1 MGYRYQADSTDD
13 LLREIHSAYQ
23 WNDELGK
30 MEIDQDLIEAK
41 QEAYQAHKE
50 KLSSVGVIYSRA
62 DSIITGDKIEVR
74 VDDNP
79 DLETT
84 AYNDGKA
91 IVFNAHLLEDIDD
104 NTIVSLHGFN
114 YHEVAHVLYTPR
126 ENSELGKW
134 VMENQYRRAMNILED
149 SRIERLL
156 IAKYPAVQPFVEA
169 STLDYI
175 LKGDSSEWASLFIL
189 ITGRKYLDYDIR
201 QEIATRFS
209 QQFGKATAIF
219 LADIIH
225 EYRTLAF
232 PRDYDRAKRLIA
244 EFAKVVG
251 NDEQNPPPQ
260 VPQNGKGQCDGHIDR
275 QMMRKGRAEGQ
286 KEQDRLQDKANATEK
301 STQTEKFDDINDDN
315 VGQGYGTVDDSI
327 TTQDVQHEYTDSEKL
342 LKDKINSELSNIRN
356 DENVRRDTAEVRR
369 AIMDNDI
376 MRSGVRLA
384 NYKNMSVP
392 MNATASARR
401 FAVEL
406 ERIRIDNDPAWELE
420 VESGRLNVSRAM
432 NADVND
438 INKLFDRWSEGNSS
452 NDIEAVI
459 LVDTS
464 GSMGARIYKTMETAW
479 ILKRGIERINGRV
492 TVYKFN
498 HDSRL
503 IYKADDKA
511 KPDEFRFVDSSGS
524 TNPFK
529 ALIEAERILNA
540 SRKGIKI
547 CFMITDGEWDSTEIN
562 DGIISRMNA
571 NNVLTSV
578 IFLGSLQWVKDN
590 DRERYDQYM
599 ITLRHGAKFFRVV
612 DEAKDILDVAKD
624 LVKSQMKVVRR

>member
-464 GSMGARIYKTMETAW
+464 GSMGGRIYKTMETAW

>member
-1 MGYRYQADSTDD
+1 MGYRYQADSADD
-13 LLREIHSAYQ
+13 LLRDIHNAYT
-23 WNDELGK
+23 WNDVDK
-30 MEIDQDLIEAK
+30 VMEYDQDLIEAK

-209 QQFGKATAIF
+209 QQFGKATAIA

-232 PRDYDRAKRLIA
+232 PRDYDKAKRLIA

-251 NDEQNPPPQ
+251 NDEQNPPPS

-301 STQTEKFDDINDDN
+301 GTQTEKFDDINDDS
-315 VGQGYGTVDDSI
+315 VGQGYGTVDDSV
-327 TTQDVQHEYTDSEKL
+327 TTQDVQYEYTDSEKL

-369 AIMDNDI
+369 AIMDNDV
-376 MRSGVRLA
+376 MRSGVRMA
-384 NYKNMSVP
+384 NYKIMNVP
-392 MNATASARR
+392 MNANASARR

-464 GSMGARIYKTMETAW
+464 GSMGARIFKTMETAW

-511 KPDEFRFVDSSGS
+511 KPDEYRFVDSSGS

-529 ALIEAERILNA
+529 ALMEAERILNA

-562 DGIISRMNA
+562 NGIISRMNA

-578 IFLGSLQWVKDN
+578 IFLGNLQWVKDN

-624 LVKSQMKVVRR
+624 LVKSQMRVVRR

>member
-13 LLREIHSAYQ
+13 LLREIHNAYQ

-464 GSMGARIYKTMETAW
+464 GSMGGRIYKTMETAW